1 MFKRHLTHVHNV
13 EQTPP
18 NGRKKSTGDGLGD
31 TVGTGAAPTGYAPDA
46 TGKCS
51 TCSGTFSNAQEF
63 YEHLDECVLRI
74 VQQGDP
80 AEAINERH
88 MASMDSDVAVADTLR
103 GHALSGE
110 PGSISPPLPSAG
122 AAPNAI
128 AETTETRNGV
138 EDATEAQ
145 EPWSGG
151 GADTSASAAASR
163 SGRGMLRRPSHPQ

>member
-1 MFKRHLTHVHNV
+1 MHNV

-31 TVGTGAAPTGYAPDA
+31 GVGTGAAPTGYAPDA

-88 MASMDSDVAVADTLR
+88 MASMDSDVAVAETLR
-103 GHALSGE
+103 GHALSGGE
-110 PGSISPPLPSAG
+110 GESISPPLPSAG
-122 AAPNAI
+122 AVPTGTVPENHEAGNGDEAAAEAP
-128 AETTETRNGV
+128 
-138 EDATEAQ
+138 EA
-145 EPWSGG
+145 WDG
-151 GADTSASAAASR
+151 GADAHASANAPAASR